1 MADKNDDI
9 RKLFAHLG
17 LSEGSY
23 REIQPEP
30 IKTAPASPPVTPA
43 AAPVPPEP
51 PTAAPAEE
59 PPTRPNPPASE
70 LTRNLSRGPTVSPA
84 AVAPKREPAVG
95 PVPVAGDA
103 WTAAGASTRSP
114 GVRQPPVIMP
124 AATLRPA
131 ANIDPASES
140 SRRWPL
146 LDAVRNTPPR
156 VAEIPGA
163 PAAQFAPA
171 VDAYRAPTAAVMPPP
186 VPAVDLAAEYPPA
199 AEVRVAGP
207 AIFDEVRR
215 MAAEQDPV
223 HTEPLMPAAAMPPA
237 AASAP
242 PVGAAVPAALL
253 EPEPVAPVPA
263 PGAAP
268 APAAAWSAMPA
279 SSALPPRAEAS
290 APRQPAAGPS
300 ASRPIPADQLRALEP
315 ELSRAREPGQ
325 GLRGTFERIGTP
337 VTPPASGN
345 GKLKIN
351 LPEPVL
357 REHGERR
364 RAESLSSV
372 FDRLANADSKGA

>member
-1 MADKNDDI
+1 VADKNDDI

-30 IKTAPASPPVTPA
+30 IKTAPAPPPVTPA

-51 PTAAPAEE
+51 PTPAPAEE

-70 LTRNLSRGPTVSPA
+70 VTRNLSRGPI
-84 AVAPKREPAVG
+84 VAPVAPASRQEPAVG
-95 PVPVAGDA
+95 PVSMAGEA
-103 WTAAGASTRSP
+103 WAAADASTRSP
-114 GVRQPPVIMP
+114 GVRQPSVIMP

-131 ANIDPASES
+131 VNIDPASES

-156 VAEIPGA
+156 VAEIPVA
-163 PAAQFAPA
+163 PAAPFAPA

-186 VPAVDLAAEYPPA
+186 VPELDLVAEYPPA

-223 HTEPLMPAAAMPPA
+223 HTEPLMPAAAPPPA

-242 PVGAAVPAALL
+242 PVAAAVPEPLL
-253 EPEPVAPVPA
+253 EPEP
-263 PGAAP
+263 AP
-268 APAAAWSAMPA
+268 APAAAWSAPPA
-279 SSALPPRAEAS
+279 SSAMPPRAEAS

-300 ASRPIPADQLRALEP
+300 ASRPIPTDQLHALEP
-315 ELSRAREPGQ
+315 ELSRARQPGQ